1 MPTILTQ
8 KIWNVRNPDPLLQ
21 VLISDSLKVH
31 PLVAQVL
38 VNRGIASAE
47 EGGEFLAAGL
57 KHLHDPFLLKDMDK
71 VVARINQA
79 KSKNE
84 KVLVFGD
91 YDVDGVTSSALL
103 HKLLTGL
110 GIQVSNH
117 IPHRMSDG
125 YGLNETIGQVA
136 KEAGVK
142 LLIAVDCGITAIREV
157 QLLNELGIEVIILD
171 HHEPSP
177 EGLPK
182 AFAIVDP
189 KRKDCSYPFKH
200 LASVGLVGK
209 LTQAMLGAIP
219 DDFLDLIAMGTIAD
233 VVPLRGEN
241 RIFVKNGLPL
251 LSETKNFGLSAL
263 IDIAKIRGKKFK
275 PYYVGFILGPRINAT
290 GRMGSAHK
298 SLELLLSKDQATAF
312 CLAQELETH
321 NIDRQRLQK
330 EVVEEAMQMIE
341 SEITL
346 KDAKVIVLN
355 KEGWHK
361 GVLGIVA
368 SRVAETYYRPTII
381 ISLEDG
387 IGTASARSIEGYHLN
402 EALQSCAEIL
412 ETFGGHKL
420 AAGLTIKAEKIT
432 DFRRR
437 MNDFA
442 KDILEVRNMVPTIQ
456 IDAEIPLS
464 TLSLAVAHLIDSL
477 EPYGEGNPSPL
488 FCTRQLVVKSA
499 PQLMGKDTIKF
510 WVTDGQTSVSAVGFG
525 MAKYADLVRLG
536 AQVDL
541 AYELTIDD
549 WNKSPTIQLKL
560 KDIRESNT

>member
-1 MPTILTQ
+1 MPAVLTQ
-8 KIWNVRNPDPLLQ
+8 KIWQVRHPDPLLQ
-21 VLISDSLKVH
+21 VHLSNSLKVH
-31 PLVAQVL
+31 PLIAQVL
-38 VNRGIASAE
+38 INRGIVSVE
-47 EGGEFLAAGL
+47 EGESFLSADISR
-57 KHLHDPFLLKDMDK
+57 LHDPFLLKDMDK
-71 VVARINQA
+71 VVARIKQA
-79 KSKNE
+79 QANKE

-103 HKLLTGL
+103 HKLLSGL

-125 YGLNETIGQVA
+125 YGLNEAIGQIA
-136 KEAGVK
+136 KDAGIK
-142 LLIAVDCGITAIREV
+142 LLIAVDCGITAVAEV
-157 QLLNELGIEVIILD
+157 DVLNGFGIDVIILD

-189 KRKDCSYPFKH
+189 KRHDCSYPFKH

-209 LTQAMLGAIP
+209 LAQVLLGKIP
-219 DDFLDLIAMGTIAD
+219 VEFLDLIAMGTIAD

-251 LSETKNFGLSAL
+251 LSETKNHGISAL

-298 SLELLLSKDQATAF
+298 SLALLLSPDQATAF
-312 CLAQELETH
+312 GLAQELEAH
-321 NIDRQRLQK
+321 NLDRQRLQK
-330 EVVEEAMQMIE
+330 EVIEEAMLMIE
-341 SEITL
+341 SGINFKE
-346 KDAKVIVLN
+346 DKVIVLY

-381 ISLEDG
+381 ISMEDG

-402 EALQSCAEIL
+402 EALQSCSEIL

-420 AAGLTIKAEKIT
+420 AAGLTIKEHNLV

-437 MNDFA
+437 MNEFA
-442 KDILEVRNMVPTIQ
+442 KDILEIRNLVPSLN

-464 TLSLAVAHLIDSL
+464 TLSLNVAQLIDGL

-488 FCTRQLVVKSA
+488 FCSRQLVVKSP
-499 PQLMGKDTIKF
+499 PQMMGKDTIKF
-510 WVTDGQTSVSAVGFG
+510 WVTDGQASVSAVGFG
-525 MAKYADLVRLG
+525 MAKYADMVRPG
-536 AQVDL
+536 AQLDL

-560 KDIRESNT
+560 KDIRESQS